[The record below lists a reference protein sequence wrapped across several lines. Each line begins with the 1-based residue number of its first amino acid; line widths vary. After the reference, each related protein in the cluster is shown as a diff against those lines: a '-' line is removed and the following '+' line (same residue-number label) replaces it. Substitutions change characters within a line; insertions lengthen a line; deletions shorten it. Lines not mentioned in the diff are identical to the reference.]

1 MIGKFALQAIAFGYI
16 TTTERSLVKLIARH
30 RELFNHGGVKQ
41 KSQARCYVEDGQK
54 VCECDIQCHIIL
66 LLPG

>member
-16 TTTERSLVKLIARH
+16 TTTVKLIARH
-30 RELFNHGGVKQ
+30 RGLFNHGGVKQ
-41 KSQARCYVEDGQK
+41 KSQARCYVEDGQN
-54 VCECDIQCHIIL
+54 VCERDIQCHIIL